1 MIRTQFSDYNTLQ
14 NEVINMSGGQITIKK
29 HFENHKINNDKMI
42 NTQVAFNILEEI
54 SNLNN
59 NLSINY
65 ITSCIYQFIHEFLLE
80 NYDYNQDEFY
90 NNFNTIKN
98 LLTSVLSLINEKFEG
113 ITLELDTILC
123 IKSIIHK
130 LTTTISES
138 SNGFAKNT
146 EIYRGDKRNFPQHLA
161 YQMNNVNFVIKNIE
175 QYFGIK
181 NLEQDKTQIKKDNV
195 KNYFARKNIQN
206 CKFSIE
212 TLIDFDKKIIERKN
226 NAFTKIEIAI
236 LLQKLK
242 NDLLNNQ
249 LFLRIHSQLGF
260 LHDNINDIINQ
271 KLHLLSPKET
281 KSLHSFF
288 NNMHKSSL
296 VTILEEEDFNKIL
309 GNNFALI
316 NHFKSETDEIC
327 RNIYKLKQ
335 TTDFQRKIDCI
346 LILTIIHAYMQKN
359 NIDNT
364 DLLQIDDVKNYYLY
378 DIRNKN
384 SKNYK
389 IQDLISTIR
398 TDNGINFLTVAIFL
412 HGLNYTLD
420 DYHDNMSLFK
430 LKGLKNIYNK
440 ILDYSNDIESREKFI
455 KINKLISS
463 IVDFE
468 LYSHFKKE
476 EYNCSITQDDLLCL
490 LRLTQVPTYK
500 NRCAFLQENH
510 FKFYE
515 INKELFKTEPSRT
528 ETISLTKLPALYAT
542 VLDQYA
548 NINTKIIFNHNTY
561 EIINNIFILWKN
573 FDNAYII
580 EQEMYKSILGPLFKK
595 NLSREDFKNEITKIL
610 SKNDNIF
617 PSSTY
622 SSISIDF
629 KRQIYQYALKIY
641 LRSFDFADIQNKQ
654 RGKTS
659 YAPFFGVFEISI
671 PFENIIKTLAEYHK
685 ELIKDLN
692 GNQKTYD
699 KYNEALKILESQYN
713 SNVQIINHKRAAYN
727 KCLEAYQLLESQYG
741 NTKITDKTNNN
752 LINTYN
758 NYKLAL
764 NSLLKQAYTTND
776 YIGQMSDNPARYNQ
790 CFKTFMQSNIQY
802 NNKENLRQA
811 SIKLHLLRIW
821 ESIITQYMPHA
832 AAPAPIFFYR
842 RAVKPDTRKSIQ
854 NKQTLDA
861 FALDKSKSMMKVFT
875 TINTT
880 AISDETNVVAKVKNK
895 PKLHNT

>member
-1 MIRTQFSDYNTLQ
+1 
-14 NEVINMSGGQITIKK
+14 MSGGQITIKK
-29 HFENHKINNDKMI
+29 HFENHKINNDKNT
-42 NTQVAFNILEEI
+42 NTQVAFNILEEV

-80 NYDYNQDEFY
+80 NDDYNQEEFY

-98 LLTSVLSLINEKFEG
+98 LLTSVLSLINEKYEG
-113 ITLELDTILC
+113 ITLELDTIFS
-123 IKSIIHK
+123 IKNIIQK
-130 LTTTISES
+130 LTTAITES
-138 SNGFAKNT
+138 SNGFAKIT
-146 EIYRGDKRNFPQHLA
+146 EIYAGDKRNFPQHLA
-161 YQMNNVNFVIKNIE
+161 YQMSNVNFVIKHIE
-175 QYFGIK
+175 QYFGVK
-181 NLEQDKTQIKKDNV
+181 NLEQDKTQTKKDSV

-212 TLIDFDKKIIERKN
+212 NLIDFDKKIIEGKN
-226 NAFTKIEIAI
+226 NAFTKTEIAI
-236 LLQKLK
+236 ILQKLK

-249 LFLRIHSQLGF
+249 VFLKIHSQLSF
-260 LHDNINDIINQ
+260 LHDNIKDIIN
-271 KLHLLSPKET
+271 KNPDLLSPKET
-281 KSLHSFF
+281 KSMHSFF

-309 GNNFALI
+309 GNNVALI
-316 NHFKSETDEIC
+316 NHFKTQTDEIC
-327 RNIYKLKQ
+327 RHSYKLKQ

-359 NIDNT
+359 SIDNT
-364 DLLQIDDVKNYYLY
+364 DHLQIDDVKNYYLY
-378 DIRNKN
+378 HIRNKN
-384 SKNYK
+384 SQTYK
-389 IQDLISTIR
+389 IQDLISTIQ
-398 TDNGINFLTVAIFL
+398 TDNGINFLTVAIFI
-412 HGLNYTLD
+412 HGLNNTLD

-440 ILDYSNDIESREKFI
+440 ILGYSNNIENREKFI
-455 KINKLISS
+455 KMNKLISS

-468 LYSHFKKE
+468 LYSHFKQE
-476 EYNCSITQDDLLCL
+476 EYNSSITQDDLLCL

-500 NRCAFLQENH
+500 NRCDFLQENH

-515 INKELFKTEPSRT
+515 MNKGLFKKEPART
-528 ETISLTKLPALYAT
+528 ENISLTKLPALYTA

-548 NINTKIIFNHNTY
+548 NINTKIIFNDNTF
-561 EIINNIFILWKN
+561 EIINNIFILWQN

-580 EQEMYKSILGPLFKK
+580 EQEMYKSILDPLFKK

-610 SKNDNIF
+610 SQNDNIF

-622 SSISIDF
+622 SSVSIDV
-629 KRQIYQYALKIY
+629 KKQIYQYALKIY
-641 LRSFDFADIQNKQ
+641 LRSFDFAHTQNKQ
-654 RGKTS
+654 RGKAS
-659 YAPFFGVFEISI
+659 YAPFFDVFEISI

-685 ELIKDLN
+685 ELMKDLN

-727 KCLEAYQLLESQYG
+727 KCLEAYQLLESQYD
-741 NTKITDKTNNN
+741 NTNITGKINNN

-764 NSLLKQAYTTND
+764 KSLLEQAYTTND
-776 YIGQMSDNPARYNQ
+776 AIGEMSDNPTRYNQ
-790 CFKTFMQSNIQY
+790 CFKSFMQSNIQY
-802 NNKENLRQA
+802 NNKESLRQA

-832 AAPAPIFFYR
+832 AATAPAPIFFYR
-842 RAVKPDTRKSIQ
+842 RAVKPDTRESSQ

-861 FALDKSKSMMKVFT
+861 FALDKSKSMMNVST

-880 AISDETNVVAKVKNK
+880 EISDETNVVDKKNK
-895 PKLHNT
+895 SKLHNT